1 MAFRGLQAETVEH
14 GQLHE
19 AVSNELHTLVAE
31 PFQNWTEEYKVRVRI
46 RLNQSCDRSQSLGE
60 SHPGERTSFT
70 RLDRRF
76 RGESRSRA
84 QSSPNTFAPLTE
96 CITG

>member
-31 PFQNWTEEYKVRVRI
+31 PFRAWTEEYKVRPEI
-46 RLNQSCDRSQSLGE
+46 SL
-60 SHPGERTSFT
+60 PPTV
-70 RLDRRF
+70 
-76 RGESRSRA
+76 
-84 QSSPNTFAPLTE
+84 
-96 CITG
+96 

>member
-31 PFQNWTEEYKVRVRI
+31 PFQDWTEKYKVCPGI
-46 RLNQSCDRSQSLGE
+46 FLTQSYD
-60 SHPGERTSFT
+60 
-70 RLDRRF
+70 
-76 RGESRSRA
+76 
-84 QSSPNTFAPLTE
+84 
-96 CITG
+96 